1 MRTRLVVVAVIVC
14 AGCVGCGSGGHAKVT
29 TQILGG
35 QPRERALARA
45 ILERISPSPVTV
57 VRFRGLQHDAVHHW
71 PGRRM
76 DVVGDSPTAAGAWQE
91 EVFGYSYA
99 LLARAHHIPI
109 GFVTTDGGGG
119 LLDAELRGAPTKPI
133 DESVLDAYEGR
144 LRSAAKEAG
153 VPIAFRVLRPGPVA
167 LIATVTAAK
176 PALFL
181 KRHSAAFWNL
191 WRQGPRSLLGFLLTV
206 EDAKGKPVIE
216 EDWMPNEGGGFVR
229 PDLSGCTHFWDH
241 SAPARMTPPP
251 CPA

>member
-1 MRTRLVVVAVIVC
+1 MRTRLAAVAVLAC
-14 AGCVGCGSGGHAKVT
+14 AICAACGSASHAKVT
-29 TQILGG
+29 AQIVGG

-57 VRFRGLQHDAVHHW
+57 VHFRGLQHDTVHHW

-76 DVVGDSPTAAGAWQE
+76 DVVGDSHTAGGLWQE

-99 LLARAHHIPI
+99 LLARAHRIPI

-119 LLDAELRGAPTKPI
+119 LLDSELRGAPTKPI
-133 DESVLDAYEGR
+133 EESILDAYEGK
-144 LRSAAKEAG
+144 LRSAARAAG
-153 VPIAFRVLRPGPVA
+153 VPIAFRELRPGSVA

-181 KRHSAAFWNL
+181 KRHSATLWNL

-206 EDAKGKPVIE
+206 QDAKGDRALE
-216 EDWMPNEGGGFVR
+216 EDWLPNEGGGFIR
-229 PDLSGCTHFWDH
+229 PDLAGCAPFWYR
-241 SAPARMTPPP
+241 SPAVRGGPPA